1 MYLRQLIEICLK
13 CGMNI
18 SLEENQCEIVRSNE
32 EIRNEAL
39 RNVREKIGGFETS
52 MIENILFNGRLF
64 EFLH

>member
-1 MYLRQLIEICLK
+1 
-13 CGMNI
+13 MNI